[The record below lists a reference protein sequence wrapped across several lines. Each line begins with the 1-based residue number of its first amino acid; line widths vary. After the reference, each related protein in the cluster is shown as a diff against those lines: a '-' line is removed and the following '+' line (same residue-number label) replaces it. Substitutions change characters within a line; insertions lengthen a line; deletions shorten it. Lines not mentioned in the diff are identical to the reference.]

1 MAQTMNRKKFHHFL
15 HDGYLKAWRMPTT
28 IYVYDLRERKSFD
41 KTGRDVGG
49 EGKFNVF
56 SFDQTVGD
64 LLRYTFA
71 ERAHRDESGGVY
83 RLMLG
88 FIDFMKDFDYQHKS
102 DNLLEDFY
110 GEFETRIGKALKLVE
125 DGKQLILN
133 ETQEAF
139 DSLVFFFCLQL
150 FRTPKIRRLL
160 SDEMVSVYYANEQL
174 EAQQKAEYIKMHL
187 FISGLA
193 MAVDILGKGCRIR
206 LRYARHAGK
215 FVNSDAPAVLRSGVL
230 RRLEEMEGWMPLSPH
245 VLMEIECIGLGFK
258 WECRGDI
265 SGIEVENF
273 NRRLI
278 RNAERW
284 VYFSSRSQRARH
296 LDCIPA
302 LRK

>member
-1 MAQTMNRKKFHHFL
+1 MNRKKFHHFL

-56 SFDQTVGD
+56 SFDQTVID

-125 DGKQLILN
+125 DGEQLILN
-133 ETQEAF
+133 ETHEAF

-160 SDEMVSVYYANEQL
+160 SDEMVAVYYANEQL
-174 EAQQKAEYIKMHL
+174 EAQQKA
-187 FISGLA
+187 ISR
-193 MAVDILGKGCRIR
+193 CT
-206 LRYARHAGK
+206 
-215 FVNSDAPAVLRSGVL
+215 
-230 RRLEEMEGWMPLSPH
+230 
-245 VLMEIECIGLGFK
+245 
-258 WECRGDI
+258 
-265 SGIEVENF
+265 
-273 NRRLI
+273 
-278 RNAERW
+278 
-284 VYFSSRSQRARH
+284 FSSQGWRWPWTSWARAAGYGCVTQGMRESSSTVMLLPSLGAVCCAGWRRWKAGCH
-296 LDCIPA
+296 
-302 LRK
+302 